1 MKKLQI
7 QGENSTKWEQFQE
20 NTSKSNNLTLKL
32 KYKYQNSWKEL
43 KGLEVMSSSFFQSD
57 VKNKPV

>member
-32 KYKYQNSWKEL
+32 KHKYQNSRKEVED
-43 KGLEVMSSSFFQSD
+43 LEAMS
-57 VKNKPV
+57 